1 MLLTIDF
8 ASFVLVILL
17 YSSLAFIYIYIYIY
31 IYIKITLYLLSYIY
45 CTNQIAA
52 ALLLVQ
58 FTPVEKF
65 LGDFTI
71 AIV

>member
-1 MLLTIDF
+1 MLLTLDF

-17 YSSLAFIYIYIYIY
+17 YSSLAFIYIYIYI
-31 IYIKITLYLLSYIY
+31 LSYIY

-52 ALLLVQ
+52 AFLLVQ

-71 AIV
+71 TIV

>member
-1 MLLTIDF
+1 MLLTLDF

-17 YSSLAFIYIYIYIY
+17 YSSLAFYIYIYI
-31 IYIKITLYLLSYIY
+31 YLLSYIY

-71 AIV
+71 TIV

>member
-17 YSSLAFIYIYIYIY
+17 YSSLAFIYIYIY

-71 AIV
+71 TIV